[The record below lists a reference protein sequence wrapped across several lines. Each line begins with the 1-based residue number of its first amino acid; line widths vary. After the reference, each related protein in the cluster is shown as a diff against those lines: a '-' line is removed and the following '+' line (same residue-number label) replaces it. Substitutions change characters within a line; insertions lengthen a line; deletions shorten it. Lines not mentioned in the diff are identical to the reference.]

1 MQVSPYVYPGILD
14 ASKYKTIT
22 KKTIIFERVIN
33 TTCSFFDLKVEDV
46 IGKRRN
52 PNLVVARCIISNIL
66 RHKYAYTVKS
76 IGLLLGNRDHS
87 TIVNLSKRHSDFM
100 FTNQWE
106 YRLAYSQ
113 IKENLYQ
120 WE

>member
-14 ASKYKTIT
+14 SSKYKTIT
-22 KKTIIFERVIN
+22 EKTIIFERVIN

-46 IGKRRN
+46 IGKRRHQQ
-52 PNLVVARCIISNIL
+52 LIIARCIIANIL
-66 RHKYAYTVKS
+66 REQYSYTLKS
-76 IGLLLGNRDHS
+76 IGLLLGRRDHS
-87 TIVNLSKRHSDFM
+87 TVVNYAKRHADFM
-100 FTNQWE
+100 FTNDE
-106 YRLAYSQ
+106 GYRTLYSR